1 MDFPL
6 AATGDHSLINS
17 PSAEWENDK
26 AANLLPRALMSGEE
40 AMIACGRTFLP
51 QAIHES
57 DKRYDVRLEM
67 STLVNAYKKTA
78 EYLSGQ
84 VFREEIRFPE
94 DIPGSVNQHL
104 HDVDKAGANVE
115 MFFRRC
121 FVDGVG
127 RGGVVVYVDCPKGDK
142 GLSRAQEKERGIRP
156 YLKVISPQDVLGAVI
171 DGGKIMQVRIKEVAI
186 KPMGLYGTKAVPL
199 VRVLVPGGWELYEI
213 TTKGGESKLVDHGKT
228 NLDYIPLFSYL
239 PGDKIGPY
247 HAKSPLSDLAYLNL
261 RHWQS
266 QSEQN
271 SILHYVRIP
280 MLATKGYDL
289 KKIINSTAVGFVS
302 DNSYAD
308 MKWVEIAQGGSL
320 AAGWDDLKKIE
331 EAMAIYGL
339 QQLIPRVGN
348 QTATE
353 KVLTSGQS
361 DSVLSMWAAEFDK
374 FIDQCLTAWCDYMGD
389 RWPRG
394 AEVNK
399 KYSLEQFD
407 KDKIAAVYQAQS
419 SGLLSKPSTFAELQS
434 RGVIKK
440 TLGWEEEQAAIE
452 EEARTNPAMAGLAG
466 ELLK

>member
-6 AATGDHSLINS
+6 AATGDPDLINS
-17 PSAEWENDK
+17 PSVEWEIDK
-26 AANLLPRALMSGEE
+26 NANLLPRTLMRGEE
-40 AMIACGRTFLP
+40 AMREEGKTFLP
-51 QAIHES
+51 QAVHES
-57 DKRYDVRLEM
+57 DKRYAVRLEM
-67 STLVNAYKKTA
+67 STLVNAYKKTT

-84 VFREEIRFPE
+84 VFREDIRFPE
-94 DIPGSVNQHL
+94 DTPGAVVQYL
-104 HDVDKAGANVE
+104 HDVDKTGSSAA

-121 FVDGVG
+121 FVDGTG
-127 RGGVVVYVDCPKGDK
+127 RGGAVVYVDCPKGGN
-142 GLSRAQEKERGIRP
+142 GLSRAQEKEKGIRP
-156 YLKVISPQDVLGAVI
+156 YLKTISPQDIIGAVV
-171 DGGKIMQVRIKEVAI
+171 DGGRITQVRIREVSFEQ
-186 KPMGLYGTKAVPL
+186 KGLYGTKSVPR
-199 VRVLVPGGWELYEI
+199 VRVLAPGGWELYEI
-213 TTKGGESKLVDHGKT
+213 ITKGGDTKLIGKGTT
-228 NLDYIPLFSYL
+228 NLDYIPVFAYL
-239 PGDKIGPY
+239 PGEKISPY
-247 HAKSPLSDLAYLNL
+247 HGASPLSDLACLNL

-289 KKIINSTAVGFVS
+289 KKIINSTDVGFVS
-302 DNSYAD
+302 DKSYAD

-320 AAGWDDLKKIE
+320 ASGWDDLKKIE
-331 EAMAIYGL
+331 EAMSIYGL

-374 FIDQCLTAWCDYMGD
+374 FIDQCFTAWCDYIGEA
-389 RWPRG
+389 WPKG
-394 AEVNK
+394 TEVNK

-419 SGLLSKPSTFAELQS
+419 SGLLSRPSTFAELQS

-452 EEARTNPAMAGLAG
+452 EDARTNPAMAGLAG
-466 ELLK
+466 ALLK